1 MPRYR
6 VCKTF
11 TVESGHMLSKH
22 QEMCRYP
29 HGHTRQ
35 IEVVLSRE
43 SLDENDMVIDFKLI
57 KLMAQEHIERYDH
70 RMAINSDDP
79 LLSAISAAH
88 PDSVIVFDNTDPT
101 TEVLAHEIFE
111 YIASK
116 LATGFKG
123 KSKAGFDY
131 QLQAGEVTLEKIRV
145 WETPSSWAEYGV

>member
-22 QEMCRYP
+22 QEMCRFP

-43 SLDENDMVIDFKLI
+43 SLDDNDMVIDFKLI
-57 KLMAQEHIERYDH
+57 KLMAEEHIERYDH
-70 RMAINSDDP
+70 RMAINSKDP
-79 LLSAISAAH
+79 LLPSLD
-88 PDSVIVFDNTDPT
+88 PDSVIVFENTDPT
-101 TEVLAHEIFE
+101 TEVIAREIFD
-111 YIASK
+111 YISAHLK
-116 LATGFKG
+116 EGFTGS
-123 KSKAGFDY
+123 SKAGFDY
-131 QLQAGEVTLEKIRV
+131 TLQAGSITLERVRV